1 MADVKVPI
9 KFEIYKGD
17 NLVREELLTQSP
29 IRIGKLGSS
38 DLRLD
43 DETVSRMHGVI
54 EAPAATSM
62 SPTWV
67 RRAARR
73 STANGSQRLG
83 CSRVTRSCSA
93 TAA

>member
-17 NLVREELLTQSP
+17 NLVREEVLSQSP

-54 EAPAATSM
+54 EAAGRRHSRHRPGLDPRHDGQRRTDHQGAAA
-62 SPTWV
+62 V
-67 RRAARR
+67 
-73 STANGSQRLG
+73 G
-83 CSRVTRSCSA
+83 
-93 TAA
+93 